1 MNNLRIKFTRY
12 LMKKSKLIIINNTV
26 PNDVFI
32 TGIIFV
38 FTGRLEVTNP
48 SKILLNN
55 TSILLDNNKFIT
67 IETKNQL
74 DIKDY
79 IVNQYKISSDN
90 IIHIRR
96 VFQKNKVSI
105 NIVLLTKKLSLPKL
119 KWINHLDFYKIQE
132 YNIDEEY
139 DLYEHI
145 KFHNGPI
152 INNHLNKIIESSVFD
167 ISLKIKTIYN
177 SLIGDINVLFKKQ
190 IEIKSI

>member
-55 TSILLDNNKFIT
+55 TSILLDNNKFII

>member
-119 KWINHLDFYKIQE
+119 KWVNHLDFYKIQE
-132 YNIDEEY
+132 YNIEEEY

-152 INNHLNKIIESSVFD
+152 RNNHLNKIIESSVFD